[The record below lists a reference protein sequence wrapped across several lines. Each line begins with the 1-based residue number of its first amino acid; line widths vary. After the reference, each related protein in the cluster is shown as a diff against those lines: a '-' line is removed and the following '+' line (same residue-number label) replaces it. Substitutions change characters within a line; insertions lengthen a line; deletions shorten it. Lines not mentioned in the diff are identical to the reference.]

1 MSADLPLAPTITGAG
16 EITSW
21 EINATLPDG
30 LSFGATNGTI
40 WGTPTELSSTTAY
53 MVWANNSGGSS
64 VAYLNITV
72 VDELPTISYTLAALD
87 LANNTV
93 SADLPLAPTITGA
106 GEITSWEI
114 NATLPDGLSFGATN
128 GTIWGTPTE
137 LWTQTSY
144 MVWANNSGGSSV
156 AYLNI
161 TVVDEVPTLSYT
173 PNSLVL
179 TKGQQSNDFPLTA
192 ALSGSGVI
200 TSWEI
205 NATLPAGLNFG
216 TSNGTIW
223 GIPTVLQTT
232 ASTYTI
238 WANNTGGST
247 SATVTITINDQVS
260 GPFEYIPEDNTWTNN
275 SYVNIGPS
283 FINTTTGNGS
293 TWEVANINSGSASSN
308 AGQYMITSIGDVIY
322 FSANAANAGHELWAY
337 NASNSTTWLVKEIR
351 PGSSGSNPG
360 GNMVHAING
369 VLYFNAMDGSSGQ
382 ELWKHDPSTG
392 TTSRVYDIRPG
403 SSGSSIGSK
412 MSMVVDDVLF
422 FSANDGNSGHEL
434 WAYNTSNGSNPWR
447 VMDINS
453 GSDSSNP
460 GDNMAVVVGDTLY
473 FDADDGSAGLELWAH
488 DTSNQS
494 TWQVTDISS
503 GSGNGNPGRYMQIL
517 VGDTIYFSAT
527 DDSTGDELWAHDTS
541 NHSTWQVADINHW
554 IMMGG
559 AGLSSNP
566 GEYMAVS
573 VGDTIY
579 FSAAV
584 EQQGAELWAHDIS
597 NQSTWRVVEIYTGSI
612 GSNPGENMAVVV
624 GDTLY
629 FDANDGI
636 SGEELWAHDTSN
648 HSTWR
653 VTDIINGVSG
663 SSPAAKMSILVGDTI
678 YFDADDYFDGHELWA
693 HDVSN
698 QSTWQVADI
707 SGGSRSSNPGHISEI
722 LVGDTLYF
730 SADDGNTGFELWA
743 HRPSLINHQTNTGGS
758 VTSYAINATLPEGLS
773 FGTNNGTIWGTPTE
787 LWTQTSYMV
796 WANNSG
802 GSSLAYLNITV
813 VDELPTVAYTPAV
826 LDLTNNTVS
835 ADLPLAPTIIG
846 AGEITSWE
854 INATLP
860 DGLSFG
866 AANGTIWGTPTELLS
881 TTAYMVW
888 ANNSGGSSVAY
899 LNITV
904 VDELP
909 TVAYTPATLD
919 LTNNTVSADLPLA
932 PTITGAGEITSWE
945 INATLPDGLSLGST
959 NGTIWG
965 TPTELLSTTAYMVWA
980 NNSGGSSVAYLN
992 ITVVDEL
999 PTVAYTPA
1007 ALDLTNNTVSAD
1019 LPLAPTITGAGE
1031 ITSWEIN
1038 ATLPDGLS
1046 FGATN
1051 GTIWGTPTELWTTTA
1066 YMVWAN
1072 NSGGSSVAYLNIT
1085 VVDELPTISYSPS
1098 DFQLMNNTA
1107 SSDLP
1112 LVPVITGSGE
1122 ITSWEINATLPD
1134 GLSFGAT
1141 NGTIWGTPTE
1151 LWTTTGY
1158 MVWANNSGGSS
1169 VAYLN
1174 ITVVDE
1180 LPALSYNP
1188 NNLELTNNTQSSDFP
1203 LNPTIIGSGEITSWE
1218 INATLPAGLNF
1229 GTSNGTIWGVPTV
1242 LQTTAVT
1249 YTIWANNSGGSTS
1262 ATINITI
1269 NDEAP
1274 GPFEYIPENNTWTN
1288 NSYVNIGPSFI
1299 NQTSGNGS
1307 RWSVSLPK
1315 TDYAVV
1321 VGDVVYLNGAYIP
1334 FSGDEFYAFNTSNG
1348 TAWAPNP
1355 TWYLENGSTSGSTT
1369 FNHGR
1374 YMSYLIGDVIYFD
1387 AECKISW
1394 CDQFGVELWAYN
1406 TSNNSGWLVKEINT
1420 VNINNLNFN
1429 SNPGERFST
1438 LMGDTIYFSADSG
1451 NASLGTELW
1460 AHDTSNGTT
1469 WRVGHTNTTGL
1480 PSTSAWPLGQNLGVI
1495 ADTFYFQ
1502 AWGSGGNGLWAYNTS
1517 NTTMWRHDI
1526 SSGVTSSN
1534 PGKCMALVVGDTL
1547 YFDADG
1553 GYTGRELW
1561 AHNHVNQT
1569 SWLAKDFRTT
1579 NYHSQ
1584 LRDGNPGCSQTTR
1597 STSVLYEDTI
1607 YLVAMDQSIGLHLFA
1622 YDTSNHSA
1630 WPVVG
1635 TNNYHAGQNL
1645 LTVIDDT
1652 IYFDAPK
1659 SGLPYAHRQL
1669 WAHDTSN
1676 QTSWIVHDFSLSGGQ
1691 GISKQLMVVGDTIY
1705 FRACGY
1711 SNCYPQGLWAHDTSN
1726 QSTWL
1731 VENGSS
1737 GDGTSFFVDGTL
1749 YTHTGNCNGYSPGC
1763 TLGYNLLSINYQTNT
1778 GGNVTSWA
1786 INGSLPSGVTFNT
1799 QTGVL
1804 SGTPTELWPQTSYMV
1819 WANNSGGSSVAYLN
1833 ITVVDELPTI
1843 AYSPTDLTLTNNTV
1857 STDLPLVPTITG
1869 PGEITS
1875 WVINASLPAGLTFE
1889 TSNGTIWGTPTELWN
1904 TTAYTVWA
1912 NNSGGSSVAYLNITV
1927 IDQLPTIAYSPA
1939 NIVLT
1944 NNTASTDLPLIPTLT
1959 GAGEITSW
1967 AINGSLP
1974 AGLTFE
1980 TSNGTIWGTPT
1991 ELWNTTAYMVWANN
2005 SGGSIVA
2012 YLNIT
2017 VIDELPTISYTPF
2030 TLSLI
2035 NNTVSVDFPLG
2046 PTITGAGE
2054 ITSWAINA
2062 TLPAGVQFGS
2072 DNGTFWGTPTELWNT
2087 TAYMVWAN
2095 NTGGSSV
2102 TYLNI
2107 TVVDELPTI
2116 SYTPFTLNLT
2126 NNTVT
2131 ADLPLA
2137 PTISGP
2143 GVITSWAINAT
2154 LPTGIQFGTDNGTFW
2169 GVATQLWEEHSYIV
2183 WANNSGGS
2191 SFTIVNLSVVDQVP
2205 NLTYAIDK
2213 LELVNNTINMSMP
2226 LLPTLTGPGEI
2237 TSWAINAT
2245 LPAGIQFGAGNGTF
2259 WGVPT
2264 ELWPETNYT
2273 VWANNSGGSTSTSI
2287 LLVVVDQ
2294 LPLLS
2299 YDVESI
2305 ELTNDTS
2312 HDSMPLLAVLTGP
2325 GEITSW
2331 AISGELPTGLN
2342 FSESNGTIWGVAT
2355 ELWPETV
2362 YTIWA
2367 NNSGGSSFANLSI
2380 TVLDQLPAF
2389 SYTSLEIIMQNNS
2402 ELSLSPLSTGGNIAN
2417 WSISPELS
2425 PGLYFDN
2432 GTLYGV
2438 ATSVKNKTMYVITAT
2453 NEIGSTTFNL
2463 NITVSE
2469 LLYDTSYGERFEI
2482 RGKEMQPYGP
2492 ELSLDDAVYAIN
2504 PMLPEGLFIGSDNG
2518 TIWGTPTQVFEL
2530 TRFTIFSNSSSF
2542 NDTFVIYIQV
2552 LEDTDQD
2559 GKPDEVPDGVNP
2571 SLGLIEDVDDDDDGW
2586 TDEEE
2591 FTCGSTDSKDA
2602 SSVPVD
2608 SDGDGICDFM
2618 EELIITYQGE
2628 DFEFIQ
2634 GQTNISLMA
2643 FSSGMVV
2650 DTWEISPSLPE
2661 GMLFG
2666 SETLGGN
2673 GTIYGIPIYASLFNT
2688 YTITAT
2694 NSLTNFQATTTLN
2707 LSVIADFD
2715 LDGKSDNTS
2724 RLGLF
2729 EIDADDDNDG
2739 YEDAIELACDS
2750 DPYDRTSLP
2759 RVDDENNCITDD
2771 DISESSDEDNAQSG
2785 FGTFFI
2791 LAFLSTLA
2799 AISFILWRRKNRTG
2813 VRPEYVTSKPKFT
2826 KGDGFEFEPY
2836 TLKDAVVP
2844 YNGIAES
2851 EEVIECSEM
2860 TPNTSVKFVDKN
2872 SDVNAGRFR
2881 AIISGGPRNGE
2892 TKLRSNEYGV
2902 MSIKF
2907 TFDGSIRPEEDGAEY
2922 QAEIILDDETHFVW
2936 KVETEKRKWMTQ
2948 ESIEEDFDDI
2958 ADKTPEE
2965 SEDDDSEIESEDES
2979 KKQSKKDSKKKSKK
2993 ETKKEPEDKS
3003 EKSSEKSQDKKVEG
3017 EQDSDK
3023 EKASDTDD
3031 DSETKSDEE
3040 SDEGSEDESKK
3051 SSKKGSKKKSEK
3063 ESKKPSS
3070 KDKTEKSSEKLQDE
3084 KAEGEEDP
3092 DEEKSS
3098 DKDDDSETKSDKE
3111 SDEGSEDES
3120 EEESEKETSEDES
3133 ETEPSDKS
3141 DKESSDDKT
3150 EKSSEKSSKKK
3161 AKGEDGDSNKKKTSG
3176 SKKQSE
3182 TKSEKK
3188 PKQNKKKSSKS
3199 KK

>member
-1 MSADLPLAPTITGAG
+1 MCFQEHRRNCGHK
-16 EITSW
+16 
-21 EINATLPDG
+21 
-30 LSFGATNGTI
+30 
-40 WGTPTELSSTTAY
+40 
-53 MVWANNSGGSS
+53 
-64 VAYLNITV
+64 
-72 VDELPTISYTLAALD
+72 LPT
-87 LANNTV
+87 
-93 SADLPLAPTITGA
+93 
-106 GEITSWEI
+106 W
-114 NATLPDGLSFGATN
+114 FG
-128 GTIWGTPTE
+128 
-137 LWTQTSY
+137 
-144 MVWANNSGGSSV
+144 
-156 AYLNI
+156 
-161 TVVDEVPTLSYT
+161 
-173 PNSLVL
+173 
-179 TKGQQSNDFPLTA
+179 
-192 ALSGSGVI
+192 
-200 TSWEI
+200 
-205 NATLPAGLNFG
+205 
-216 TSNGTIW
+216 
-223 GIPTVLQTT
+223 
-232 ASTYTI
+232 
-238 WANNTGGST
+238 
-247 SATVTITINDQVS
+247 
-260 GPFEYIPEDNTWTNN
+260 
-275 SYVNIGPS
+275 
-283 FINTTTGNGS
+283 
-293 TWEVANINSGSASSN
+293 
-308 AGQYMITSIGDVIY
+308 
-322 FSANAANAGHELWAY
+322 
-337 NASNSTTWLVKEIR
+337 R
-351 PGSSGSNPG
+351 
-360 GNMVHAING
+360 
-369 VLYFNAMDGSSGQ
+369 
-382 ELWKHDPSTG
+382 
-392 TTSRVYDIRPG
+392 
-403 SSGSSIGSK
+403 
-412 MSMVVDDVLF
+412 
-422 FSANDGNSGHEL
+422 
-434 WAYNTSNGSNPWR
+434 
-447 VMDINS
+447 
-453 GSDSSNP
+453 
-460 GDNMAVVVGDTLY
+460 
-473 FDADDGSAGLELWAH
+473 
-488 DTSNQS
+488 
-494 TWQVTDISS
+494 
-503 GSGNGNPGRYMQIL
+503 
-517 VGDTIYFSAT
+517 
-527 DDSTGDELWAHDTS
+527 
-541 NHSTWQVADINHW
+541 
-554 IMMGG
+554 
-559 AGLSSNP
+559 
-566 GEYMAVS
+566 
-573 VGDTIY
+573 
-579 FSAAV
+579 
-584 EQQGAELWAHDIS
+584 
-597 NQSTWRVVEIYTGSI
+597 
-612 GSNPGENMAVVV
+612 
-624 GDTLY
+624 
-629 FDANDGI
+629 
-636 SGEELWAHDTSN
+636 
-648 HSTWR
+648 
-653 VTDIINGVSG
+653 
-663 SSPAAKMSILVGDTI
+663 
-678 YFDADDYFDGHELWA
+678 
-693 HDVSN
+693 
-698 QSTWQVADI
+698 
-707 SGGSRSSNPGHISEI
+707 
-722 LVGDTLYF
+722 
-730 SADDGNTGFELWA
+730 
-743 HRPSLINHQTNTGGS
+743 
-758 VTSYAINATLPEGLS
+758 
-773 FGTNNGTIWGTPTE
+773 
-787 LWTQTSYMV
+787 
-796 WANNSG
+796 
-802 GSSLAYLNITV
+802 
-813 VDELPTVAYTPAV
+813 
-826 LDLTNNTVS
+826 
-835 ADLPLAPTIIG
+835 
-846 AGEITSWE
+846 
-854 INATLP
+854 
-860 DGLSFG
+860 
-866 AANGTIWGTPTELLS
+866 
-881 TTAYMVW
+881 
-888 ANNSGGSSVAY
+888 
-899 LNITV
+899 
-904 VDELP
+904 
-909 TVAYTPATLD
+909 
-919 LTNNTVSADLPLA
+919 
-932 PTITGAGEITSWE
+932 
-945 INATLPDGLSLGST
+945 
-959 NGTIWG
+959 
-965 TPTELLSTTAYMVWA
+965 
-980 NNSGGSSVAYLN
+980 
-992 ITVVDEL
+992 
-999 PTVAYTPA
+999 
-1007 ALDLTNNTVSAD
+1007 
-1019 LPLAPTITGAGE
+1019 
-1031 ITSWEIN
+1031 
-1038 ATLPDGLS
+1038 
-1046 FGATN
+1046 
-1051 GTIWGTPTELWTTTA
+1051 
-1066 YMVWAN
+1066 
-1072 NSGGSSVAYLNIT
+1072 
-1085 VVDELPTISYSPS
+1085 
-1098 DFQLMNNTA
+1098 
-1107 SSDLP
+1107 
-1112 LVPVITGSGE
+1112 
-1122 ITSWEINATLPD
+1122 
-1134 GLSFGAT
+1134 
-1141 NGTIWGTPTE
+1141 
-1151 LWTTTGY
+1151 
-1158 MVWANNSGGSS
+1158 
-1169 VAYLN
+1169 
-1174 ITVVDE
+1174 
-1180 LPALSYNP
+1180 
-1188 NNLELTNNTQSSDFP
+1188 
-1203 LNPTIIGSGEITSWE
+1203 
-1218 INATLPAGLNF
+1218 
-1229 GTSNGTIWGVPTV
+1229 
-1242 LQTTAVT
+1242 TTAVGRVWPT
-1249 YTIWANNSGGSTS
+1249 STS
-1262 ATINITI
+1262 L
-1269 NDEAP
+1269 
-1274 GPFEYIPENNTWTN
+1274 WSTN
-1288 NSYVNIGPSFI
+1288 CRPSPI
-1299 NQTSGNGS
+1299 LQ
-1307 RWSVSLPK
+1307 P
-1315 TDYAVV
+1315 
-1321 VGDVVYLNGAYIP
+1321 
-1334 FSGDEFYAFNTSNG
+1334 
-1348 TAWAPNP
+1348 
-1355 TWYLENGSTSGSTT
+1355 
-1369 FNHGR
+1369 
-1374 YMSYLIGDVIYFD
+1374 
-1387 AECKISW
+1387 
-1394 CDQFGVELWAYN
+1394 
-1406 TSNNSGWLVKEINT
+1406 
-1420 VNINNLNFN
+1420 
-1429 SNPGERFST
+1429 
-1438 LMGDTIYFSADSG
+1438 
-1451 NASLGTELW
+1451 
-1460 AHDTSNGTT
+1460 
-1469 WRVGHTNTTGL
+1469 
-1480 PSTSAWPLGQNLGVI
+1480 
-1495 ADTFYFQ
+1495 
-1502 AWGSGGNGLWAYNTS
+1502 
-1517 NTTMWRHDI
+1517 
-1526 SSGVTSSN
+1526 
-1534 PGKCMALVVGDTL
+1534 
-1547 YFDADG
+1547 
-1553 GYTGRELW
+1553 
-1561 AHNHVNQT
+1561 
-1569 SWLAKDFRTT
+1569 
-1579 NYHSQ
+1579 
-1584 LRDGNPGCSQTTR
+1584 
-1597 STSVLYEDTI
+1597 
-1607 YLVAMDQSIGLHLFA
+1607 
-1622 YDTSNHSA
+1622 
-1630 WPVVG
+1630 
-1635 TNNYHAGQNL
+1635 
-1645 LTVIDDT
+1645 
-1652 IYFDAPK
+1652 
-1659 SGLPYAHRQL
+1659 
-1669 WAHDTSN
+1669 
-1676 QTSWIVHDFSLSGGQ
+1676 
-1691 GISKQLMVVGDTIY
+1691 
-1705 FRACGY
+1705 
-1711 SNCYPQGLWAHDTSN
+1711 
-1726 QSTWL
+1726 
-1731 VENGSS
+1731 
-1737 GDGTSFFVDGTL
+1737 
-1749 YTHTGNCNGYSPGC
+1749 
-1763 TLGYNLLSINYQTNT
+1763 
-1778 GGNVTSWA
+1778 
-1786 INGSLPSGVTFNT
+1786 
-1799 QTGVL
+1799 
-1804 SGTPTELWPQTSYMV
+1804 
-1819 WANNSGGSSVAYLN
+1819 
-1833 ITVVDELPTI
+1833 
-1843 AYSPTDLTLTNNTV
+1843 LTLTNNTV

-2618 EELIITYQGE
+2618 EVLIITYQGE

-3003 EKSSEKSQDKKVEG
+3003 EKSSEKSQDEKAED

-3070 KDKTEKSSEKLQDE
+3070 KDKTEKSSEKSQDE

>member
-1 MSADLPLAPTITGAG
+1 MGDTIYFSANSGNASLGVELWAHDTSNGTTWRVGYTNTTGTLPNTPAFPSYGRDLGVIGDTIYFQAWGSGGEGMWAYNTSNTTMWEIDFSSAVRSVNPGHCMAVVVGDTLYFDADGSTHGRELWAHNHANQTTWMVKDLETSTHYQLRDSRPGCGGMSGVLVGDTFYFTAKISYTNGNYELWAHNTSNHSTWLVADIMDSSVSGSLPGKNFAVVIGDTIYFDANDGGSSTQTVRDLWAHDTSNKSTWKVYNFSPSGTQGIARLVMAVGDTVYFTADDSPYEGFWAHDTSNQSTWMVENGSWGIWGYGTDFFINGTLYTSLSNCNSYSPGCNAGYNLLSINYQTNTGGAV
-16 EITSW
+16 TSW
-21 EINATLPDG
+21 AINGTLPNG
-30 LSFGATNGTI
+30 VIFNNQTGVLS
-40 WGTPTELSSTTAY
+40 GTPTELWPQTSY
-53 MVWANNSGGSS
+53 LVWANNSGGSS

-72 VDELPTISYTLAALD
+72 VDELPT
-87 LANNTV
+87 
-93 SADLPLAPTITGA
+93 
-106 GEITSWEI
+106 
-114 NATLPDGLSFGATN
+114 
-128 GTIWGTPTE
+128 
-137 LWTQTSY
+137 
-144 MVWANNSGGSSV
+144 
-156 AYLNI
+156 
-161 TVVDEVPTLSYT
+161 LSYSLST
-173 PNSLVL
+173 LVL
-179 TKGQQSNDFPLTA
+179 TKG
-192 ALSGSGVI
+192 
-200 TSWEI
+200 
-205 NATLPAGLNFG
+205 
-216 TSNGTIW
+216 
-223 GIPTVLQTT
+223 
-232 ASTYTI
+232 
-238 WANNTGGST
+238 
-247 SATVTITINDQVS
+247 
-260 GPFEYIPEDNTWTNN
+260 
-275 SYVNIGPS
+275 
-283 FINTTTGNGS
+283 
-293 TWEVANINSGSASSN
+293 
-308 AGQYMITSIGDVIY
+308 
-322 FSANAANAGHELWAY
+322 
-337 NASNSTTWLVKEIR
+337 
-351 PGSSGSNPG
+351 
-360 GNMVHAING
+360 
-369 VLYFNAMDGSSGQ
+369 
-382 ELWKHDPSTG
+382 
-392 TTSRVYDIRPG
+392 
-403 SSGSSIGSK
+403 
-412 MSMVVDDVLF
+412 
-422 FSANDGNSGHEL
+422 
-434 WAYNTSNGSNPWR
+434 
-447 VMDINS
+447 
-453 GSDSSNP
+453 
-460 GDNMAVVVGDTLY
+460 
-473 FDADDGSAGLELWAH
+473 
-488 DTSNQS
+488 NQ
-494 TWQVTDISS
+494 
-503 GSGNGNPGRYMQIL
+503 
-517 VGDTIYFSAT
+517 
-527 DDSTGDELWAHDTS
+527 
-541 NHSTWQVADINHW
+541 
-554 IMMGG
+554 
-559 AGLSSNP
+559 
-566 GEYMAVS
+566 
-573 VGDTIY
+573 
-579 FSAAV
+579 
-584 EQQGAELWAHDIS
+584 
-597 NQSTWRVVEIYTGSI
+597 
-612 GSNPGENMAVVV
+612 
-624 GDTLY
+624 
-629 FDANDGI
+629 
-636 SGEELWAHDTSN
+636 
-648 HSTWR
+648 
-653 VTDIINGVSG
+653 
-663 SSPAAKMSILVGDTI
+663 
-678 YFDADDYFDGHELWA
+678 
-693 HDVSN
+693 
-698 QSTWQVADI
+698 
-707 SGGSRSSNPGHISEI
+707 
-722 LVGDTLYF
+722 
-730 SADDGNTGFELWA
+730 
-743 HRPSLINHQTNTGGS
+743 
-758 VTSYAINATLPEGLS
+758 
-773 FGTNNGTIWGTPTE
+773 
-787 LWTQTSYMV
+787 
-796 WANNSG
+796 
-802 GSSLAYLNITV
+802 
-813 VDELPTVAYTPAV
+813 
-826 LDLTNNTVS
+826 
-835 ADLPLAPTIIG
+835 
-846 AGEITSWE
+846 
-854 INATLP
+854 
-860 DGLSFG
+860 
-866 AANGTIWGTPTELLS
+866 
-881 TTAYMVW
+881 
-888 ANNSGGSSVAY
+888 
-899 LNITV
+899 
-904 VDELP
+904 
-909 TVAYTPATLD
+909 
-919 LTNNTVSADLPLA
+919 
-932 PTITGAGEITSWE
+932 
-945 INATLPDGLSLGST
+945 
-959 NGTIWG
+959 
-965 TPTELLSTTAYMVWA
+965 
-980 NNSGGSSVAYLN
+980 
-992 ITVVDEL
+992 
-999 PTVAYTPA
+999 
-1007 ALDLTNNTVSAD
+1007 
-1019 LPLAPTITGAGE
+1019 
-1031 ITSWEIN
+1031 
-1038 ATLPDGLS
+1038 
-1046 FGATN
+1046 
-1051 GTIWGTPTELWTTTA
+1051 
-1066 YMVWAN
+1066 
-1072 NSGGSSVAYLNIT
+1072 
-1085 VVDELPTISYSPS
+1085 
-1098 DFQLMNNTA
+1098 

-1112 LVPVITGSGE
+1112 LNATLTGSGE
-1122 ITSWEINATLPD
+1122 ITSWAINT
-1134 GLSFGAT
+1134 
-1141 NGTIWGTPTE
+1141 
-1151 LWTTTGY
+1151 
-1158 MVWANNSGGSS
+1158 
-1169 VAYLN
+1169 
-1174 ITVVDE
+1174 
-1180 LPALSYNP
+1180 
-1188 NNLELTNNTQSSDFP
+1188 
-1203 LNPTIIGSGEITSWE
+1203 
-1218 INATLPAGLNF
+1218 TLPAGLNL

-1242 LQTTAVT
+1242 LQTTPMT

-1262 ATINITI
+1262 ATITITI

-1299 NQTSGNGS
+1299 NITTGNNSNWLGTQVTSGQINIGEH
-1307 RWSVSLPK
+1307 VEF
-1315 TDYAVV
+1315 V
-1321 VGDVVYLNGAYIP
+1321 VGDVIYFDESYGGGYLYAYNTSNNTVWRVFTTVESQTVFDIGEDMSMIAGNIIY
-1334 FSGDEFYAFNTSNG
+1334 FSGEIIAGGQQSKLHLYAHNTSNG
-1348 TAWAPNP
+1348 TTWRVPITNHFTTKVQILQSQNLGSLEVVVGDTIYFSAASGGTGAELWAYNSTNNTAWCAADIRTSYNTGSWPA
-1355 TWYLENGSTSGSTT
+1355 NG
-1369 FNHGR
+1369 H
-1374 YMSYLIGDVIYFD
+1374 LIGDVIYFTASGDDGRELFAHNTTNGTTWVAADIHTCNLCDSDPGEYLSIVVGDTIYFD
-1387 AECKISW
+1387 ADDGST
-1394 CDQFGVELWAYN
+1394 GRELWAYN
-1406 TSNNSGWLVKEINT
+1406 TLNETSWQVINIAGT
-1420 VNINNLNFN
+1420 VS
-1429 SNPGERFST
+1429 SNPGDTMEI
-1438 LMGDTIYFSADSG
+1438 LVGDTIYFNAYDSNTGYYGMWAHNTSNGTTWQAADFHSLTGHSNAYIGTNLIG
-1451 NASLGTELW
+1451 NPVVIGDTIFFDARGPDSHYWNNKELW
-1460 AHDTSNGTT
+1460 AHDTSNHST
-1469 WRVGHTNTTGL
+1469 WQV
-1480 PSTSAWPLGQNLGVI
+1480 SNL
-1495 ADTFYFQ
+1495 
-1502 AWGSGGNGLWAYNTS
+1502 SGG
-1517 NTTMWRHDI
+1517 
-1526 SSGVTSSN
+1526 SSSKNIGSYVFL
-1534 PGKCMALVVGDTL
+1534 ALGDTL
-1547 YFDADG
+1547 YFSHTYSNS
-1553 GYTGRELW
+1553 YTLW
-1561 AHNHVNQT
+1561 
-1569 SWLAKDFRTT
+1569 
-1579 NYHSQ
+1579 
-1584 LRDGNPGCSQTTR
+1584 
-1597 STSVLYEDTI
+1597 
-1607 YLVAMDQSIGLHLFA
+1607 A
-1622 YDTSNHSA
+1622 YDTSNQSMWNTSVRPGDLMGCHLSV
-1630 WPVVG
+1630 VVG
-1635 TNNYHAGQNL
+1635 N
-1645 LTVIDDT
+1645 T
-1652 IYFDAPK
+1652 IYLEGSISFIGAN
-1659 SGLPYAHRQL
+1659 GLIAHQ
-1669 WAHDTSN
+1669 
-1676 QTSWIVHDFSLSGGQ
+1676 
-1691 GISKQLMVVGDTIY
+1691 
-1705 FRACGY
+1705 
-1711 SNCYPQGLWAHDTSN
+1711 P
-1726 QSTWL
+1726 
-1731 VENGSS
+1731 GS
-1737 GDGTSFFVDGTL
+1737 V
-1749 YTHTGNCNGYSPGC
+1749 
-1763 TLGYNLLSINYQTNT
+1763 NYQTNT
-1778 GGNVTSWA
+1778 GGAVVSWA
-1786 INGSLPSGVTFNT
+1786 INGTLPSGVTFNN

-1804 SGTPTELWPQTSYMV
+1804 SGTPNELWPQTSYMV

-1833 ITVVDELPTI
+1833 ITVVDQLPTI
-1843 AYSPTDLTLTNNTV
+1843 AYSPT
-1857 STDLPLVPTITG
+1857 
-1869 PGEITS
+1869 
-1875 WVINASLPAGLTFE
+1875 
-1889 TSNGTIWGTPTELWN
+1889 
-1904 TTAYTVWA
+1904 
-1912 NNSGGSSVAYLNITV
+1912 
-1927 IDQLPTIAYSPA
+1927 

-1991 ELWNTTAYMVWANN
+1991 ELWNATAYMVWANN

-2030 TLSLI
+2030 TLSLT

-2126 NNTVT
+2126 NNTLS

-2213 LELVNNTINMSMP
+2213 LELVNNTINMSLP

-2245 LPAGIQFGAGNGTF
+2245 LPAGIQFGADNGTF

-2299 YDVESI
+2299 YVVESI

-2312 HDSMPLLAVLTGP
+2312 HDNMPLLAVLTGP

-2402 ELSLSPLSTGGNIAN
+2402 ELSLYPLSTGGNIAN

-2453 NEIGSTTFNL
+2453 NEIGSSTFNL

-2469 LLYDTSYGERFEI
+2469 LLYDTTYGEKFEI

-2504 PMLPEGLFIGSDNG
+2504 PKLPEGLFIGSDNG

-2559 GKPDEVPDGVNP
+2559 GNPDEVPDGVNP
-2571 SLGLIEDVDDDDDGW
+2571 SLGLIEDIDDDDDGW

-2591 FTCGSTDSKDA
+2591 STCGPTDSKDA

-2666 SETLGGN
+2666 NETLGGN

-2694 NSLTNFQATTTLN
+2694 NSLTNFQATITLN

-2785 FGTFFI
+2785 FGSFFI
-2791 LAFLSTLA
+2791 LAFLSILA
-2799 AISFILWRRKNRTG
+2799 TISFILWRRKNRTG
-2813 VRPEYVTSKPKFT
+2813 VRPEYVTSKPKFA

-2851 EEVIECSEM
+2851 EEIIKCSEM

-2872 SDVNAGRFR
+2872 SNVNAGRFR

-2948 ESIEEDFDDI
+2948 ESLEEDFDDI

-2965 SEDDDSEIESEDES
+2965 SGDDDSEIEFEDES
-2979 KKQSKKDSKKKSKK
+2979 KKESKKSSKKKSKN
-2993 ETKKEPEDKS
+2993 ETKKDSEDKS
-3003 EKSSEKSQDKKVEG
+3003 EKSSEKSQDEKAED
-3017 EQDSDK
+3017 EENSDK
-3023 EKASDTDD
+3023 EKASDTDE
-3031 DSETKSDEE
+3031 DSKTKSDEE
-3040 SDEGSEDESKK
+3040 ADERSENESKK

-3063 ESKKPSS
+3063 ESKKPSA
-3070 KDKTEKSSEKLQDE
+3070 KDKTEKSSDKSQDE
-3084 KAEGEEDP
+3084 KAEGEEDS
-3092 DEEKSS
+3092 DEDKSS
-3098 DKDDDSETKSDKE
+3098 DTDEDTETKSDEE

-3141 DKESSDDKT
+3141 EKESSDDKT
-3150 EKSSEKSSKKK
+3150 KKSSDKSPKKK
-3161 AKGEDGDSNKKKTSG
+3161 AKDKDEDSGKKKTSG

-3182 TKSEKK
+3182 TNSEKK